1 MSNTIKIVSAGIL
14 GGLFSLGL
22 ITAFGPEPIQPVT
35 ENESEQVIQT
45 FSATPVTYT
54 GNLIPLD
61 AKDFTYAAEKTVNTV
76 VHIKTEY
83 NRAYSNDPY
92 LDFFWG
98 PGGSRGA
105 RPMVATGSGVIIS
118 KDGYIVTNNHVIVDA
133 DKVEITMNDE
143 RTFVAK
149 VIGTDPS
156 TDLALIKIE
165 SNEEFPYTTFANS
178 DEVKVGEWV
187 LAVGNPFN
195 LTSTVTAGIV
205 SAKARNIN
213 LLKGNA
219 NQEVFPL
226 ESFIQTDAAVNPGN
240 SGGALVNP
248 SGELVGVNTAI
259 ASKTGSFTG
268 YSFAIPSNIA
278 KKVTEDLLTYGIV
291 QRAFIGVSIENVNQ
305 KLADELGLKN
315 LRGVMVNGLTEDGA
329 AHQAGIKEKDIILKV
344 GNVAVNNVPQL
355 QEQIGKFRP
364 GDKVNL
370 TVRRNDEE
378 SVFTLELRNKEGKT
392 NAIKKDAEDKYASL
406 GASFRR
412 LTADE
417 LKELKIKHGVK
428 VLSIKSGKLR
438 SAGISQGFI
447 ITHLDQKPVKQPEE
461 VVAFFNNKTGGV
473 LVEGIYPNG
482 MKGYFGF
489 GL

>member
-1 MSNTIKIVSAGIL
+1 MSNTIKILGAGLL
-14 GGLFSLGL
+14 GGAFS
-22 ITAFGPEPIQPVT
+22 FGTIKILEPNKEKIIVEKIIEQPSQSFLT
-35 ENESEQVIQT
+35 K
-45 FSATPVTYT
+45 PVNYNS
-54 GNLIPLD
+54 NLIPID
-61 AKDFTYAAEKTVNTV
+61 IKDFTYAAEKTVNSV

-83 NRAYSNDPY
+83 NQTYANDPY

-105 RPMVATGSGVIIS
+105 RPQVATGSGVIIS
-118 KDGYIVTNNHVIVDA
+118 KDGYIVTNNHVIEDA
-133 DKVEITMNDE
+133 DKVEVSMNDE
-143 RTFVAK
+143 RTYTAK

-165 SNEEFPYTTFANS
+165 GEEFPFTTFANS
-178 DEVKVGEWV
+178 DDVKIGEWV

-213 LLKGNA
+213 LLRSNGRE
-219 NQEVFPL
+219 EVFPL

-248 SGELVGVNTAI
+248 NGELVGINTAI

-278 KKVTEDLLTYGIV
+278 QKVTEDLLKYGIV

-305 KLADELGLKN
+305 KLVDELGLKD
-315 LRGVMVNGLTEDGA
+315 LKGVMVNGISTDGA
-329 AHQAGIKEKDIILKV
+329 AHLAGIKENDIILKV
-344 GNVAVNNVPQL
+344 GSIEVNNVPQL
-355 QEQIGKFRP
+355 QEQIGRFRP

-370 TVRRNDEE
+370 TVRRGDGE
-378 SVFTLELRNKEGKT
+378 SIYTLELRNKEGKT
-392 NAIKKDAEDKYASL
+392 DVIKKDEENKFSAL
-406 GASFRR
+406 GASFKR
-412 LTADE
+412 LTAGE
-417 LKELKIKHGVK
+417 LKELKLKYGVK
-428 VLSIKSGKLR
+428 VATIKSGKLR
-438 SAGISQGFI
+438 SAGINQGFI
-447 ITHLDQKPVKQPEE
+447 ITHLDQKPVKTPED
-461 VVAFFNNKTGGV
+461 VVEFFNTQKGGV

-489 GL
+489 GI

>member
-1 MSNTIKIVSAGIL
+1 MSNTIKILGAGIL
-14 GGLFSLGL
+14 GGVFSLGL
-22 ITAFGPEPIQPVT
+22 ITAFPPESSKTIIEKEIEEPTRPFT
-35 ENESEQVIQT
+35 S
-45 FSATPVTYT
+45 TPVNYN
-54 GNLIPLD
+54 NLAPVD
-61 AKDFTYAAEKTVNTV
+61 VKDFTYAAEKTINTV

-83 NRAYSNDPY
+83 NQTYSNDPY

-98 PGGSRGA
+98 PGGSRGS

-118 KDGYIVTNNHVIVDA
+118 KDGYIVTNNHVIEDA
-133 DKVEITMNDE
+133 DKVEVSLNDE
-143 RTFVAK
+143 RTFTAK

-165 SNEEFPYTTFANS
+165 AEKDFQFTTFANS
-178 DEVKVGEWV
+178 DEVKIGEWV

-213 LLKGNA
+213 LLKGNSRK
-219 NQEVFPL
+219 EVFPL

-248 SGELVGVNTAI
+248 NGELVGINTAI
-259 ASKTGSFTG
+259 ASKTGSYTG
-268 YSFAIPSNIA
+268 YSFAVPSNIA
-278 KKVTEDLLTYGIV
+278 QKVTEDLLTYGIV

-305 KLADELGLKN
+305 KLVDELSLKD
-315 LRGVMVNGLTEDGA
+315 LKGVMVNGLSEDGA
-329 AHQAGIKEKDIILKV
+329 AQVAGIKENDIILKV
-344 GNVAVNNVPQL
+344 GNVSVNNVPQL

-370 TVRRNDEE
+370 TVRRGEDE
-378 SVFTLELRNKEGKT
+378 SIFTLELRNKEGKT
-392 NAIKKDAEDKYASL
+392 NVIKKDAEDKYASL

-412 LTADE
+412 LTANE
-417 LKELKIKHGVK
+417 LKELRIKHGVK
-428 VLSIKSGKLR
+428 VASIKSGKLR
-438 SAGISQGFI
+438 SAGISEGFI

-461 VVAFFNNKTGGV
+461 VVAFFNNQKGGV

>member
-1 MSNTIKIVSAGIL
+1 MNNTIKLLGAGII
-14 GGLFSLGL
+14 GGAFSFGL
-22 ITAFGPEPIQPVT
+22 LQTVNPTTEKVIVEKVINQPSQQIPT
-35 ENESEQVIQT
+35 QQVN
-45 FSATPVTYT
+45 YT
-54 GNLIPLD
+54 GNLVPEGT
-61 AKDFTYAAEKTVNTV
+61 KDFTYAAERTINTV

-83 NRAYSNDPY
+83 NQTYSNDPY

-98 PGGSRGA
+98 PRGSRGA
-105 RPMVATGSGVIIS
+105 RPAVATGSGVIIS
-118 KDGYIVTNNHVIVDA
+118 NDGYIVTNNHVIEDA
-133 DKVEITMNDE
+133 DKVEVSLNDE
-143 RTFVAK
+143 RTYIAK

-165 SNEEFPYTTFANS
+165 GDDFPFTPFANS
-178 DEVKVGEWV
+178 DQVKIGEWV

-219 NQEVFPL
+219 GKEVFPL

-248 SGELVGVNTAI
+248 NGELVGINTAI
-259 ASKTGSFTG
+259 ASKTGSYTG
-268 YSFAIPSNIA
+268 YSFAVPSNIA
-278 KKVTEDLLTYGIV
+278 KKVTEDLLAYGIV
-291 QRAFIGVSIENVNQ
+291 QRAFIGVSIQNVNQ
-305 KLADELGLKN
+305 KLANELDLKD
-315 LRGVMVNGLTEDGA
+315 LKGVMVNGIATDGA
-329 AHQAGIKEKDIILKV
+329 AQLAGLEVNDIILKV
-344 GNVAVNNVPQL
+344 GSVSVNNVPQL

-370 TVRRNDEE
+370 TVRRDEE
-378 SVFTLELRNKEGKT
+378 EKVYTLELRNREGKT
-392 NAIKKDAEDKYASL
+392 DVIKKDAINKYTAL

-412 LTADE
+412 LSAGE
-417 LKELKIKHGVK
+417 LKELQLKYGVK
-428 VLSIKSGKLR
+428 VSSIKSGKLR
-438 SAGISQGFI
+438 SAGIDEGFI
-447 ITHLDQKPVKQPEE
+447 ITHLDQKPVKTPEE
-461 VVAFFNNKTGGV
+461 VVAFFNAQKGGV

>member
-1 MSNTIKIVSAGIL
+1 MNNTIKFIGAGII
-14 GGLFSLGL
+14 GGIFSFGL
-22 ITAFGPEPIQPVT
+22 AHVFEEPSTKITSTQQSFNQPSTTFTAAPVSF
-35 ENESEQVIQT
+35 NNLASSEV
-45 FSATPVTYT
+45 
-54 GNLIPLD
+54 
-61 AKDFTYAAEKTVNTV
+61 KDFTFAAEKTVNSV

-83 NRAYSNDPY
+83 NQTYSNDPY

-98 PGGSRGA
+98 PRGSRGS
-105 RPMVATGSGVIIS
+105 RPMVATGSGVVIS
-118 KDGYIVTNNHVIVDA
+118 KDGYIVTNNHVIEDA
-133 DKVEITMNDE
+133 DKVEVSMNDE
-143 RTFVAK
+143 RTFTAK

-165 SNEEFPYTTFANS
+165 ADEDLSFTTFANS
-178 DEVKVGEWV
+178 DNVKIGEWV

-213 LLKGNA
+213 LLRGNSRE
-219 NQEVFPL
+219 EVFPL

-248 SGELVGVNTAI
+248 NGELVVINTAI
-259 ASKTGSFTG
+259 ASKTGSYTG
-268 YSFAIPSNIA
+268 YSFAVPSNIA

-305 KLADELGLKN
+305 KLVDELNLKD
-315 LRGVMVNGLTEDGA
+315 LKGVMVNGIAEDGA
-329 AHQAGIKEKDIILKV
+329 AQIAGIQENDIILKV
-344 GNVAVNNVPQL
+344 GNVEVNNVPQL

-370 TVRRNDEE
+370 TVRRNEDE
-378 SVFTLELRNKEGKT
+378 SVYTLELRNKEGKT
-392 NAIKKDAEDKYASL
+392 NVIKKEEENKFASL
-406 GASFRR
+406 GASFKR
-412 LTADE
+412 LTAGE
-417 LKELKIKHGVK
+417 LKDLKIKYGVK
-428 VLSIKSGKLR
+428 VSSIKPGKLR
-438 SAGISQGFI
+438 SAGITEGFI
-447 ITHLDQKPVKQPEE
+447 ITHLDQKPVKKPEE
-461 VVAFFNNKTGGV
+461 VVYFFNNQKGGV

-489 GL
+489 GI

>member
-1 MSNTIKIVSAGIL
+1 MSNTIKILGAGLL
-14 GGLFSLGL
+14 GGAFSFGL
-22 ITAFGPEPIQPVT
+22 MSIQ
-35 ENESEQVIQT
+35 ESKNEKVIIEKVIEQPTQN
-45 FSATPVTYT
+45 FQSSAVNYS
-54 GNLIPLD
+54 GNLAPVD

-83 NRAYSNDPY
+83 NQTYSNDPY

-98 PGGSRGA
+98 PRGSRGA

-118 KDGYIVTNNHVIVDA
+118 KDGYIVTNNHVIEDA
-133 DKVEITMNDE
+133 DKVEVSMNDE
-143 RTFVAK
+143 RTFTAK

-165 SNEEFPYTTFANS
+165 GANFPFTTFANS
-178 DEVKVGEWV
+178 DNVKVGEWV

-213 LLKGNA
+213 LLKGNSLE
-219 NQEVFPL
+219 EVFPL

-248 SGELVGVNTAI
+248 NGELVGINTAI
-259 ASKTGSFTG
+259 ASKTGSYTG
-268 YSFAIPSNIA
+268 YSFAVPSNIA
-278 KKVTEDLLTYGIV
+278 QKVTEDLLAYGIV

-305 KLADELGLKN
+305 KLVDNLGLKD
-315 LRGVMVNGLTEDGA
+315 LKGVMVNGISNDGA
-329 AHQAGIKEKDIILKV
+329 AQLAGIKESDIILKV
-344 GNVAVNNVPQL
+344 GSVEVNNVPQL

-370 TVRRNDEE
+370 TIRRGDEE
-378 SVFTLELRNKEGKT
+378 SIYTLELRNKEGKT
-392 NAIKKDAEDKYASL
+392 GVIKKDERNKFTAL
-406 GASFRR
+406 GASFKR
-412 LTADE
+412 LTAGE
-417 LKELKIKHGVK
+417 LKELKLRYGVK
-428 VLSIKSGKLR
+428 VTTIKSGKLR
-438 SAGISQGFI
+438 SAGINQGFV
-447 ITHLDQKPVKQPEE
+447 ITHLDQKPVKTPEE
-461 VVAFFNNKTGGV
+461 VVEFFNTQKGGV

-489 GL
+489 GI